1 MSALVFSYFHNII
14 FVSVQ
19 NINKSKRPAHA
30 RLVQVEDSS
39 ADGVAMILH
48 IVETRRSQGSY
59 SNRIVSP
66 ERLRWAMAK
75 SVRELQREIL
85 GKLKIKNGVVSRIA
99 RRVFRDFANGIA
111 SVQSIHDISSYM
123 DMLPDIVRNSGLRS
137 FGR

>member
-1 MSALVFSYFHNII
+1 M
-14 FVSVQ
+14 
-19 NINKSKRPAHA
+19 
-30 RLVQVEDSS
+30 QVEDSS

-85 GKLKIKNGVVSRIA
+85 GRLKIKNGVVSRIA

-111 SVQSIHDISSYM
+111 SVQSIHDIGSYM